1 MPPLPH
7 WGEKGLV
14 LIGDSCHALT
24 PTSGQGASQA
34 LEDSL
39 TFSLALAHY
48 LSKCYDSG
56 DGTERDA
63 LDAATKVY
71 YEVRQ
76 PRVQE
81 IAMAAER
88 MDRNKKDMGFV
99 MEMILYGFF
108 WLVNKYPWIS
118 KSNLHIPAFGYS
130 N

>member
-1 MPPLPH
+1 MP
-7 WGEKGLV
+7 
-14 LIGDSCHALT
+14 

-63 LDAATKVY
+63 LEAATKVY

-76 PRVQE
+76 PRVQK
-81 IAMAAER
+81 IAVTAER
-88 MDRNKKDMGFV
+88 NDGNKKDMGFV
-99 MEMILYGFF
+99 VEMILYGFI
-108 WLVNKYPWIS
+108 WLVNKHPWIS
-118 KSNLHIPAFGYS
+118 KSNLRIPAFGYS